1 MTERGK
7 IFWAFFLDENGEFAY
22 DEKCGDCDM
31 PCKQS
36 FRVQVYYCPYHKKL
50 LKERKKVIR

>member
-1 MTERGK
+1 MTEREK
-7 IFWAFFLDENGEFAY
+7 IFWAFFLDENGEFSY
-22 DEKCGDCDM
+22 DKKCEDCDM

-36 FRVQVYYCPYHKKL
+36 FRVQVYYCPYYKKL